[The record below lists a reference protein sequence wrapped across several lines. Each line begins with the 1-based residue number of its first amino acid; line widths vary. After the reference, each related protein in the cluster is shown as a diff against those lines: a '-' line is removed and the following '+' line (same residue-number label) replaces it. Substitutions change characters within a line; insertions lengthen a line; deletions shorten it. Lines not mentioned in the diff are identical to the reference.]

1 MADIPLGTE
10 WLGCQLIL
18 KNGSLIGIPPGPP
31 SLDFND
37 PSAHRL
43 VMQNPN
49 PDVLDSYNKYHEFRK
64 VLAAEEIS
72 LWRDPKIDKTF
83 GLNQYRRLQTE
94 KGLEGSG
101 KRHNFSACKSQWLN
115 SEFGLNYLNRTR
127 SRTTYLQDIPF
138 GACSEFIIQG
148 YDDLKKAYTGS
159 SVLIVGGGPSANDVD
174 WNADQV
180 DHVWTCNTFYENPKF
195 EDIRVDCAVMAP
207 HMGLLEND
215 RLMAYLERHPETS
228 IAFETE
234 RGDYEKDWQKMY
246 DFMTENRSRSFLYGI
261 RYRSQLGITTRQ
273 ICLAIFLGIK
283 DIYIVGL
290 DGQSLANDRH
300 AFEGKKEKP
309 LWLQSQQ
316 HETEQFIV
324 FWEYICE
331 LKKKYDFNIIN
342 LAEDLEYNMSS
353 EITKWLKSHS

>member
-1 MADIPLGTE
+1 MVDTPVGTE
-10 WLGCQLIL
+10 WLGYTLL
-18 KNGSLIGIPPGPP
+18 ANGSHIDDPRYKNIPEFQRAKEQLG
-31 SLDFND
+31 
-37 PSAHRL
+37 
-43 VMQNPN
+43 
-49 PDVLDSYNKYHEFRK
+49 VLFP
-64 VLAAEEIS
+64 EEVSIWS
-72 LWRDPKIDKTF
+72 NSDARIRF
-83 GLNQYRRLQTE
+83 GSNQYRRLQTE
-94 KGLEGSG
+94 KGIESSG
-101 KRHNFSACKSQWLN
+101 KRHNFSSCKSQWLK
-115 SEFGLNYLNRTR
+115 SEFGLNYLNRIR

-138 GACSEFIIQG
+138 GACSEFIVQG
-148 YDDLKKAYTGS
+148 YDDLKRAYNGS
-159 SVLIVGGGPSANDVD
+159 SVLIVGGGPSASDVD
-174 WNADQV
+174 WNAEYV

-195 EDIRVDCAVMAP
+195 KDIRVDCAVMAP
-207 HMGLLEND
+207 HMDLLEND

-246 DFMTENRSRSFLYGI
+246 DFMTENRSRSFLYGV

-309 LWLQSQQ
+309 LWFQSQQ
-316 HETEQFIV
+316 FETEQFIC

-342 LAEDLEYNMSS
+342 LAEDLDYNMSS
-353 EITKWLKSHS
+353 EITKWLESHS

>member
-1 MADIPLGTE
+1 MVDIPPGTK
-10 WLGCQLIL
+10 WLGCTLL
-18 KNGSLIGIPPGPP
+18 YKNGMIWHNLPNTPPKCI
-31 SLDFND
+31 SLDSTAFEDHKISYAHSPVIQNIRMLLND
-37 PSAHRL
+37 L
-43 VMQNPN
+43 NP
-49 PDVLDSYNKYHEFRK
+49 
-64 VLAAEEIS
+64 EEIS
-72 LWRDPKIDKTF
+72 VWSNEKSDGIF
-83 GLNQYRRLQTE
+83 EFNQYRRLL
-94 KGLEGSG
+94 KADGNIVSHG

-115 SEFGLNYLNRTR
+115 GEFGLNYLNRTR

-159 SVLIVGGGPSANDVD
+159 SVLIVGGGPSASDVD
-174 WNADQV
+174 WRADQV

-246 DFMTENRSRSFLYGI
+246 DFMTENRSRSFLYGV

-316 HETEQFIV
+316 HETEQFIC

>member
-1 MADIPLGTE
+1 M
-10 WLGCQLIL
+10 
-18 KNGSLIGIPPGPP
+18 
-31 SLDFND
+31 
-37 PSAHRL
+37 
-43 VMQNPN
+43 
-49 PDVLDSYNKYHEFRK
+49 
-64 VLAAEEIS
+64 
-72 LWRDPKIDKTF
+72 
-83 GLNQYRRLQTE
+83 
-94 KGLEGSG
+94 
-101 KRHNFSACKSQWLN
+101 
-115 SEFGLNYLNRTR
+115 NRIR
-127 SRTTYLQDIPF
+127 SRTTYLQDVPF

-148 YDDLKKAYTGS
+148 YDDLKKAYAGS
-159 SVLIVGGGPSANDVD
+159 SVLIVGGGPSAGDVD
-174 WNADQV
+174 WSADQV

-207 HMGLLEND
+207 HMDLLEND

-246 DFMTENRSRSFLYGI
+246 DFMTENRSRSFLYGV

-309 LWLQSQQ
+309 LWFQSQQ
-316 HETEQFIV
+316 HETEQFIC

>member
-1 MADIPLGTE
+1 MVDIPLGTE
-10 WLGCQLIL
+10 WLGCTLLANGFHIDNSRPQNTPEFQRAREQL
-18 KNGSLIGIPPGPP
+18 G
-31 SLDFND
+31 
-37 PSAHRL
+37 
-43 VMQNPN
+43 
-49 PDVLDSYNKYHEFRK
+49 VLFP
-64 VLAAEEIS
+64 EEVSIWS
-72 LWRDPKIDKTF
+72 NSDARIRF
-83 GLNQYRRLQTE
+83 GGNQYRRLQTE
-94 KGLEGSG
+94 KGLESSG
-101 KRHNFSACKSQWLN
+101 KRHNFSSCKSQWLK
-115 SEFGLNYLNRTR
+115 SEFGLNYLNRVR
-127 SRTTYLQDIPF
+127 SRTIYLQDVPF

-148 YDDLKKAYTGS
+148 YDDLKKAYAGS
-159 SVLIVGGGPSANDVD
+159 SVLIVGGGPSASDID
-174 WNADQV
+174 WDTDQV
-180 DHVWTCNTFYENPKF
+180 DHVWACNTFYENSKF

-207 HMGLLEND
+207 HMDLLEND

-246 DFMTENRSRSFLYGI
+246 DFMTENRSRSFLYGV

-309 LWLQSQQ
+309 LWFQSQQ
-316 HETEQFIV
+316 FETEQFIC

-353 EITKWLKSHS
+353 EITKWLESHS